1 MFVKHNIMIS
11 QACKN
16 HIIAQKI
23 KLLCVTYRVNIKG
36 ESTVQQGTNLMFIF
50 SDSVKLSGECLTSYF
65 FGCEAEL

>member
-1 MFVKHNIMIS
+1 MFMKHNLMTS

-16 HIIAQKI
+16 HIIAPKI

-36 ESTVQQGTNLMFIF
+36 ESTVHPGTTLMFIF
-50 SDSVKLSGECLTSYF
+50 SDSVKLRGKCLTYYF